1 MPSIETHG
9 QRSVEVIHPLT
20 NRDSELADVDAPV
33 LVTDVF
39 NLNRRPG
46 EIYLA
51 V

>member
-1 MPSIETHG
+1 
-9 QRSVEVIHPLT
+9 VEVIHPLV
-20 NRDSELADVDAPV
+20 NRDDGLMDPGADA
-33 LVTDVF
+33 LIADVF